1 MAIPQQWQGRLRL
14 PVVAAPMFLVS
25 FPQMVMTTCKN
36 GVVGT
41 FPSLNQRSAEG
52 FDDWLF
58 EIEEGLDPAV
68 DAPYGVNLIVNRN
81 NPRVEEDLQVCKKHQ
96 VPLIITS
103 LGAISELVDEV
114 HGWGGLVFHDVTTR
128 RHAEKAIEAGV
139 DGLILVSAGAG
150 GHAGRINPFA
160 FVPEI
165 RAMFDGTLLLGGC
178 IGDGRGLAAARALGV
193 DMGYIGTRFI
203 NTQEAAAPDE
213 FKDMIIAAGSTD
225 VIYTDAISGVHGNFL
240 KPSIVAAGLDPENLP
255 PGGGKY
261 KTGHERRAPEGEE
274 RKAWKNIWSA
284 GQGVANITDVPTIGE
299 LVDRLEREYM
309 AARGAA

>member
-1 MAIPQQWQGRLRL
+1 MAVPQQWQGRLSL
-14 PVVAAPMFLVS
+14 PIVAAPMFLVS
-25 FPQMVMTTCKN
+25 YPEMVIATCKA

-41 FPSLNQRSAEG
+41 LPSLNQRSSEG

-58 EIEEGLDPAV
+58 EINAGIDPAK

-81 NPRVEEDLQVCKKHQ
+81 NPRVDEDLMVCKKHK

-114 HGWGGLVFHDVTTR
+114 HNWGGLVFHDVTTR
-128 RHAEKAIEAGV
+128 RHAEKAIAAGV

-165 RAMFDGTLLLGGC
+165 RSMFDGTILLGGC
-178 IGDGRGLAAARALGV
+178 IGDGRGLAAALTLGV

-213 FKDMIIAAGSTD
+213 FKQMILDSGSTD
-225 VIYTDAISGVHGNFL
+225 IVYTDAISGVHGNFL
-240 KPSIVAAGLDPENLP
+240 KPSIEQAGLDPNNLP
-255 PGGGKY
+255 PGGGQY
-261 KTGHERRAPEGEE
+261 RAGHERSEGSED

-284 GQGVANITDVPTIGE
+284 GQGVANITDTPPIAD
-299 LVDRLEREYM
+299 LVSRFDAEYQ
-309 AARGAA
+309 AARSTT